1 VTAVKPIRE
10 LSSERSCRQLKNI
23 RLYRLPARAATNGSA
38 DRSATTPLSRADM
51 PENERRDF
59 HVYLD
64 EFQNFTTLSLAGM
77 LSELR
82 KWLENAGQSIP
93 RGYTVGQD

>member
-1 VTAVKPIRE
+1 
-10 LSSERSCRQLKNI
+10 
-23 RLYRLPARAATNGSA
+23 
-38 DRSATTPLSRADM
+38 M